1 MQKDISH
8 IFGRFVG
15 REVPMTETS
24 TRVRGGGKPY
34 NLDACRP
41 ASPDDPVLRE
51 LKAEADRFGL
61 SLRIWLPGMV
71 ATMELNPDRLNVR
84 IRKAAD
90 GKWRISDDISIDAS
104 LKLRETFASI
114 IARGVDDK
122 VPVMKPVRLKMP
134 GKGNSP
140 FY

>member
-15 REVPMTETS
+15 REVPMTETK
-24 TRVRGGGKPY
+24 TRVRVGGKPY
-34 NLDACRP
+34 DLDACRP
-41 ASPDDPVLRE
+41 VSPDDPVLRE

-71 ATMELNPDRLNVR
+71 ATMEINPDRLNVH
-84 IRKAAD
+84 IVKSTD
-90 GKWRISDDISIDAS
+90 GKWRIGDNISIDAS
-104 LKLRETFASI
+104 AKLRETFDSI

-134 GKGNSP
+134 GQG
-140 FY
+140 